1 LLEQRAKLLQEG
13 DSTPSTGTP
22 ALKGFWLQALKHNSD
37 INEHVEEWDQP
48 VLEFLKDI
56 RHSYLDTED
65 PNKGFLLTFTFADNP
80 YFENSSLWKEYH
92 IEESSPYTNSIN
104 VTEIKASGI
113 NWKPGKDVT
122 VERIQKKVKG
132 GGAKK
137 AKQKNKETE
146 QPRSSFFRFF
156 FRSLLKHEMELPDDI
171 RLDIPDMDEEDEESM
186 DEHKEEIIELL
197 LETHYDIGET
207 MKDSVIPFA
216 VRWYTGE
223 AAPDESDDDDD
234 DDDEDDDDEDSD
246 AN

>member
-1 LLEQRAKLLQEG
+1 
-13 DSTPSTGTP
+13 
-22 ALKGFWLQALKHNSD
+22 
-37 INEHVEEWDQP
+37 
-48 VLEFLKDI
+48 
-56 RHSYLDTED
+56 
-65 PNKGFLLTFTFADNP
+65 
-80 YFENSSLWKEYH
+80 
-92 IEESSPYTNSIN
+92 
-104 VTEIKASGI
+104 
-113 NWKPGKDVT
+113 
-122 VERIQKKVKG
+122 
-132 GGAKK
+132 
-137 AKQKNKETE
+137 
-146 QPRSSFFRFF
+146 
-156 FRSLLKHEMELPDDI
+156 MELPDDI